1 MFYPLGKKLDFLDLA
16 TCQKREKLD
25 FLDLATCQK
34 KREASDLKKEVV
46 LAPVLAPVDLADLCG
61 RFGTNVETGL
71 TFFMKKGG
79 KTSQTYCPASLYLH
93 NVLPS
98 R

>member
-1 MFYPLGKKLDFLDLA
+1 MMFYPLGKKLDFLDLA
-16 TCQKREKLD
+16 TCHFVEKG
-25 FLDLATCQK
+25 K

-46 LAPVLAPVDLADLCG
+46 LAPVLAPVDLAELCG

-93 NVLPS
+93 DVLPS